1 MKLEMVPVPTAFLNF
16 SIVPIVIVS
25 IKFYQHNGGA
35 IDQLQE
41 PINHKKEKHREYYQ
55 FKGIVQKGYITRT
68 PNGIR
73 KLYGRSYQKQPL
85 MGNLYNLQ
93 LESYNMCNMPNTI

>member
-1 MKLEMVPVPTAFLNF
+1 MKLDMVPVPTAFLNF

-41 PINHKKEKHREYYQ
+41 PINHMKEKHREYYQ
-55 FKGIVQKGYITRT
+55 FKGIVQKDYINTY
-68 PNGIR
+68 P
-73 KLYGRSYQKQPL
+73 KWHQKAIWQIL
-85 MGNLYNLQ
+85 FRN
-93 LESYNMCNMPNTI
+93 SH

>member
-16 SIVPIVIVS
+16 SIIPIVIVS

-35 IDQLQE
+35 IDQLYE
-41 PINHKKEKHREYYQ
+41 LINHKKEKHWEYYQ
-55 FKGIVQKGYITRT
+55 FKGIVQKGYLTRT

-73 KLYGRSYQKQPL
+73 KLYGRSY
-85 MGNLYNLQ
+85 
-93 LESYNMCNMPNTI
+93 LEIAINGKSL